1 MPRKKQ
7 AKPIPVES
15 VKHRD
20 KRANI
25 PTQELRDLVKDDEA
39 VPSKMLYPRD
49 PSLDPQPCVL
59 SCSAS
64 LREMSST
71 ADSRFNSE
79 NMASECHKQKHFPFR
94 RPPLT

>member
-1 MPRKKQ
+1 MPRKKEV
-7 AKPIPVES
+7 KPIPVES

-59 SCSAS
+59 SCPAS
-64 LREMSST
+64 LVRQ
-71 ADSRFNSE
+71 DNL
-79 NMASECHKQKHFPFR
+79 HF
-94 RPPLT
+94 LTS